1 MKQFLEW
8 YLGVPPAIPGQETRW
23 QWSFELPWPGSWSPL
38 WAGLVGSCLLVM
50 VVWIY
55 LRDTRR
61 LPSRTRFGLIGT
73 RLLATA
79 CVLLCLT
86 NAAILIQRTGAPVV
100 AILLDT
106 SASMGLEDRYQAPRR
121 GRRIAQ
127 LAGTRRPTRLNLA
140 KNLLTQDEGR
150 LLEEISKRFQVRVYA
165 FDTQARPLSLPDE
178 TPSQI
183 VERIQRLT
191 ASGTDTRPGPSV
203 RQVLE
208 EFRGEPPAAIVLVTD
223 GIPST
228 SSEDGLVAA
237 APAARQ
243 QLVPLVSVAVGSRLP
258 ARDLHL
264 LEPQVDDIA
273 LIDNPLAIQVD
284 LQAYG
289 LAGQSTTIRM

>member
-38 WAGLVGSCLLVM
+38 LAGLVGSCLLVM

-106 SASMGLEDRYQAPRR
+106 
-121 GRRIAQ
+121 
-127 LAGTRRPTRLNLA
+127 
-140 KNLLTQDEGR
+140 
-150 LLEEISKRFQVRVYA
+150 
-165 FDTQARPLSLPDE
+165 
-178 TPSQI
+178 
-183 VERIQRLT
+183 
-191 ASGTDTRPGPSV
+191 
-203 RQVLE
+203 
-208 EFRGEPPAAIVLVTD
+208 
-223 GIPST
+223 
-228 SSEDGLVAA
+228 
-237 APAARQ
+237 
-243 QLVPLVSVAVGSRLP
+243 
-258 ARDLHL
+258 
-264 LEPQVDDIA
+264 
-273 LIDNPLAIQVD
+273 
-284 LQAYG
+284 
-289 LAGQSTTIRM
+289 